1 MTNVGKGMAIPP
13 GSVHD
18 RGLYLGCM
26 ILIAP
31 SGGWGVWAGGGG
43 NTSSGSHRNLIPILP
58 VTPRRQAADV

>member
-1 MTNVGKGMAIPP
+1 MTNVGKGKAIPPP

-31 SGGWGVWAGGGG
+31 SGGWGCVWGVGVWGVCG
-43 NTSSGSHRNLIPILP
+43 ILLQ
-58 VTPRRQAADV
+58 VLTVI